1 MPTHETVPAVHDAA
15 CRNCAAILAGPYCAQ
30 CGQHAHESARSLRV
44 LFHDAW
50 HLLTHLDGRLWETLV
65 PLLVQ
70 PGRLTQEYFE
80 DHRARYVPPFRL
92 YFVISVIFFAL
103 ASLTS
108 TVSNMA
114 TTRSVPLS
122 TADRAELQR
131 ELQESGAP
139 AAVTATVEDLTDHPM
154 NSQLAAQLC
163 TRVASAVPWADQRL
177 QAVCKHQLAD
187 QGKSMLHAFGS
198 LVPKMM
204 FVFLPLM
211 ALVMLAL
218 YHSPPRHYVE
228 HLVFFLHLQS
238 NLFLVMIL
246 AMLLGAA
253 AAAWPVL
260 DTMAS
265 LGGMV
270 LFGYAIWYVCFAMRN
285 YYGQPWPRTLL
296 KIAVVVSAYS
306 FCFLLS
312 LTGTLVLSALVT

>member
-1 MPTHETVPAVHDAA
+1 MHEPAPIVHDSA

-50 HLLTHLDGRLWETLV
+50 HLLTHLDGRLWATLV
-65 PLLVQ
+65 PLLLR

-103 ASLTS
+103 AALTT
-108 TVSNMA
+108 TVSNTAA
-114 TTRSVPLS
+114 THSVAFS

-131 ELQESGAP
+131 DLQESGAP
-139 AAVTATVEDLTDHPM
+139 AALTTTVEAAAAHPM
-154 NSQLAAQLC
+154 TPQLAAQLC
-163 TRVASAVPWADQRL
+163 ARVASAIPRADQRL

-198 LVPKMM
+198 MVPKMM

-246 AMLLGAA
+246 GMLLSAA
-253 AAAWPVL
+253 AVTWPVL
-260 DTMAS
+260 DLVAS
-265 LGGMV
+265 VSAMV
-270 LFGYAIWYVCFAMRN
+270 LFWYAVWYVCFAMRN
-285 YYGQPWPRTLL
+285 YYGQAWPRTLV
-296 KIAVVVSAYS
+296 KFAVVMSAYLV
-306 FCFLLS
+306 CFALS